1 MFRLFKHYIPHAV
14 LLLAALDSLLLMAS
28 AELAWL
34 LRAWQ
39 IDMAV
44 EPISHRWTSLVS
56 FALVVQLGM
65 IAVGV
70 YGMEAI
76 QSLRFS
82 LMRQMAAVSLAV
94 ILLATL

>member
-1 MFRLFKHYIPHAV
+1 MSGRTALGRRRTRGREERTD

-44 EPISHRWTSLVS
+44 EPISHRWT
-56 FALVVQLGM
+56 M
-65 IAVGV
+65 IHFGRA
-70 YGMEAI
+70 ERNTAI
-76 QSLRFS
+76 EPAS
-82 LMRQMAAVSLAV
+82 MAIAAF
-94 ILLATL
+94 TLTLITIWVKPRTRD